1 MTFCVMGLGTAL
13 SGFVMRHNLAPA
25 VTQPLLRFA
34 AVLGA
39 GALFVVFAT
48 QFGFLQ
54 RWLLTTSLNKSEWGV
69 VLGLALVMP
78 LVVEV
83 DKWLQRSR
91 HHAPA

>member
-1 MTFCVMGLGTAL
+1 MGQLPADAKAAAAARTIAPY
-13 SGFVMRHNLAPA
+13 FVPAGKGAKAPDA
-25 VTQPLLRFA
+25 D
-34 AVLGA
+34 
-39 GALFVVFAT
+39 
-48 QFGFLQ
+48 GFLQ